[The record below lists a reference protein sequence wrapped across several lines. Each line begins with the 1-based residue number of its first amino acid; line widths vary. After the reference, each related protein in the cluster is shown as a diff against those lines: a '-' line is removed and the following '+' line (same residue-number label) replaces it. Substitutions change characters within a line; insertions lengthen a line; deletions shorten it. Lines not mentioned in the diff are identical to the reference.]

1 MWNRKNDNIFWR
13 DKCTYVISKGPVRQ
27 FPGFLVCLVNTVV
40 TFSIYKNAHPSNFKR
55 PVGRGIER
63 ESHMLEY
70 ISTHAHCTLFSHK
83 KKQWSDTGPSWP
95 SCSQNATQGIVTL
108 ILMASTTLPN
118 TEKKTTTNH
127 SKQMI
132 IGLWLWLSWQRD
144 CFWYQ
149 KYEVW
154 FLSFAKSYTEHVYC

>member
-70 ISTHAHCTLFSHK
+70 ISTHVHCTLFFAEKTVERYRAIKALLFVILSSLYMHM
-83 KKQWSDTGPSWP
+83 QYWACSTFIHFIFECIWTWSES
-95 SCSQNATQGIVTL
+95 L
-108 ILMASTTLPN
+108 
-118 TEKKTTTNH
+118 KT
-127 SKQMI
+127 
-132 IGLWLWLSWQRD
+132 
-144 CFWYQ
+144 
-149 KYEVW
+149 
-154 FLSFAKSYTEHVYC
+154 